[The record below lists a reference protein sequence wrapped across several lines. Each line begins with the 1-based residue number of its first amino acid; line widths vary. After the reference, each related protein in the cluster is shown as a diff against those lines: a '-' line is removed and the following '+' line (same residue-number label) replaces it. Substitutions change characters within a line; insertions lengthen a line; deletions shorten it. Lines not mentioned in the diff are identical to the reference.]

1 MAVTSGFTLMLPAV
15 DVRPFFICGKG
26 LMRGKRSQG
35 FQMRVKNLR
44 KITITI
50 FNKALDSY
58 KLGKKGYKLFCIR
71 VLIDAE
77 SRY

>member
-1 MAVTSGFTLMLPAV
+1 MAVASGFRDTLPAV

-26 LMRGKRSQG
+26 LMRGK
-35 FQMRVKNLR
+35 KNLCEFS
-44 KITITI
+44 INIS
-50 FNKALDSY
+50 NKALDFY
-58 KLGKKGYKLFCIR
+58 ELGKKGYNLFCIR